1 MMMMIEHLDCG
12 KKAHCRVSGLVWDYP
27 ASLFVLWPQS
37 LVSFLSNIRFSSVAA
52 LLSSQKNSSNFPFL
66 QEIPHDVL
74 YLCFIKATAMH
85 KFVSFR
91 GVIGAACVQNRI
103 HFANEY
109 LASSSASRE
118 NQTSA
123 KVLSD
128 RAALK
133 RAPLDFFQVLQNVPA
148 CLSAVCTAQAQALI
162 GNPTSASVY
171 LSVKRRLRL
180 IFYIDV
186 AGMET
191 LSLEQM
197 DCMNTLSFEHL
208 GVVNERKF

>member
-1 MMMMIEHLDCG
+1 MT
-12 KKAHCRVSGLVWDYP
+12 AVVSF
-27 ASLFVLWPQS
+27 SLFKQYS
-37 LVSFLSNIRFSSVAA
+37 LQFSRCFVFRLGRIHLIFLSF
-52 LLSSQKNSSNFPFL
+52 KKFL
-66 QEIPHDVL
+66 VPC
-74 YLCFIKATAMH
+74 LCFIKATAMH

-103 HFANEY
+103 HFANEC
-109 LASSSASRE
+109 LASYSASRE
-118 NQTSA
+118 NQTPA

-128 RAALK
+128 RAAFK
-133 RAPLDFFQVLQNVPA
+133 RASLDFFQVLQNVSA
-148 CLSAVCTAQAQALI
+148 CRSAVCTAQAQALI

-171 LSVKRRLRL
+171 LSIKRRLRL

-208 GVVNERKF
+208 GVMNERKF